1 LTHVADTGS
10 PVWQKY
16 GGKTL
21 FRREWSNIAQGGY
34 SDEEL
39 TTRWGS
45 VSPTSSQRFDR
56 VETMS
61 PKERQLV
68 QTARQQ
74 YVDTRLALFKSLNE
88 AENLGDELA
97 NSRDTIVET
106 FDAVMEGIL
115 CEIAGA
121 DGPISALE
129 TEVFNILLGKQTTP
143 AYYNGMLN
151 QISGLDG
158 KGTLAYIIH
167 FAIVVRGMETGEE
180 YDPVNDPIVGFFET
194 LGHAVVS
201 ADGNSSPR
209 ELRCLSEYTAIVHS
223 KTAELARGVLV
234 V

>member
-1 LTHVADTGS
+1 MLNPLGPGYSVPLGAPSSEDIPLPIVLCVTCRSKDISSKRLWRATIFVCNDCGTTLEQVGDQYKLTHVADTGS

-115 CEIAGA
+115 
-121 DGPISALE
+121 L
-129 TEVFNILLGKQTTP
+129 
-143 AYYNGMLN
+143 
-151 QISGLDG
+151 
-158 KGTLAYIIH
+158 
-167 FAIVVRGMETGEE
+167 
-180 YDPVNDPIVGFFET
+180 
-194 LGHAVVS
+194 
-201 ADGNSSPR
+201 
-209 ELRCLSEYTAIVHS
+209 
-223 KTAELARGVLV
+223 
-234 V
+234 